1 MATPRLGRVQ
11 LQIMQTLWRRGPLT
25 ARQITDE
32 IARLDSSAGAS
43 ARPLA
48 HSTIQTLLRKMET
61 KGAIT
66 HEPSP
71 SDARTFVFRP
81 LHEQTDVTTTVA
93 RDLLARVFDGS
104 ISGLVAHL
112 LKYERVSPDEL
123 TRLRQLIDEVDDEKE
138 KETRP

>member
-32 IARLDSSAGAS
+32 ISRLDTAGAR
-43 ARPLA
+43 ALLA
-48 HSTIQTLLRKMET
+48 HSTIQTLLRKMEA

-66 HEPSP
+66 HEASP

-112 LKYERVSPDEL
+112 LKHERVSPNEL
-123 TRLRQLIDEVDDEKE
+123 ARLRQLIEEADVEKE
-138 KETRP
+138 EEVRP

>member
-11 LQIMQTLWRRGPLT
+11 LQIMQTLWQHGPLT

-32 IARLDSSAGAS
+32 VNRAAG

-71 SDARTFVFRP
+71 NDPRTFVFRP
-81 LHEQTDVTTTVA
+81 LHEQADVTTTVA

-104 ISGLVAHL
+104 VSGLVAHL
-112 LKYERVSPDEL
+112 LQHERVSPDEL
-123 TRLRQLIDEVDDEKE
+123 VRLRQLVDEADENE